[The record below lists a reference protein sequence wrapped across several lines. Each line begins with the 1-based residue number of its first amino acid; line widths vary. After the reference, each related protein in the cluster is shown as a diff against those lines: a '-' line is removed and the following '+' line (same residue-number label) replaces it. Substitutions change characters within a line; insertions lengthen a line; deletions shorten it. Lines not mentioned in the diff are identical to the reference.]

1 MCISLPPCCLK
12 QSQLWWGCCIP
23 TMVWLCARAATSCLS
38 AHGDATWEDK
48 CTLAFKLLDYA
59 EECTLPLVIMLCI
72 GVAGH
77 LEEIVYYCCPFSFS
91 FSVIKSIPIAAA
103 LLQEKLLWLV
113 LKDKLYESG
122 VRAFEAP
129 FRSWMP
135 AVTCLPGVWWNW
147 WNSLWTNR

>member
-1 MCISLPPCCLK
+1 MLTRAEPAVMGMLYSHDGVALCTHWHILPLCWGACVCPY
-12 QSQLWWGCCIP
+12 QQMWTQPERTSTQL
-23 TMVWLCARAATSCLS
+23 L
-38 AHGDATWEDK
+38 H
-48 CTLAFKLLDYA
+48 YA
-59 EECTLPLVIMLCI
+59 EECTLPLVLMLCV

-77 LEEIVYYCCPFSFS
+77 LGEIAYYCCPFSFS

-135 AVTCLPGVWWNW
+135 TVTCLPGAWWNW